1 MKNSLLL
8 GVLISALVIIGF
20 TSCNQPSSPQTVL
33 YPPVIK
39 DFKLVNGALNSD
51 TVSDALPARKIKYE
65 KDYTVVVRF
74 SDLDLNATELHLSLD
89 NFNRN
94 DVTFNINTKYTDQTS
109 WWNNSFRISGTGGG
123 NATVYAYV
131 KDIYGLTSPVYTYD
145 ITLSK

>member
-1 MKNSLLL
+1 MKKRLLL
-8 GVLISALVIIGF
+8 GVLISVLVIIGF
-20 TSCNQPSSPQTVL
+20 TSCNQPSSQTVL

-39 DFKLVNGALNSD
+39 DFKLVDGAVNSD
-51 TVSDALPARKIKYE
+51 TVDDALPARNIKFE

-109 WWNNSFRISGTGGG
+109 WWNNSFHISGTRGGD
-123 NATVYAYV
+123 ATIYYYV
-131 KDIYGLTSPVYTYD
+131 KDIYGLTSPIYTYY
-145 ITLSK
+145 INLY